1 MLFQMLT
8 NGFLNARQLN
18 RHYASHGAEF
28 GAKSATQY
36 QALADMFLGGIR
48 VQPIEECVRGK
59 GDIVRFNPI
68 SDEYG
73 VLDSGGTIR
82 TYFKPVSC
90 ASLSGPIRIAMQQ
103 SGRCH
108 GHASNLLYFQSE
120 CKKW

>member
-1 MLFQMLT
+1 MQT
-8 NGFLNARQLN
+8 NGFLNPRQLN

-28 GAKSATQY
+28 GANTATDY
-36 QALADMFLGGIR
+36 QALADMFLGATR

-59 GDIVRFNPI
+59 GDIVRFNPTT
-68 SDEYG
+68 DEYG

-82 TYFKPVSC
+82 RYFKPLPC
-90 ASLSGPIRIAMQQ
+90 ASLRGPIKIAMQQ